1 MLGIYTI
8 TISVLMIFV
17 TLLTSGIPFTISKM
31 VSANKNIN
39 KTESSKIVTTGLII
53 TCSIAIITSIL
64 IVIFRNV
71 FDLIFEDSNSYIL
84 LLSLIPVILTTGI
97 YSPIKGYFW
106 GKENY
111 IKVSLVELIEQVARI
126 ISYFIL
132 LKFFTDELLLLPSG
146 ISLSIAGIISVFVGI
161 LLYFKDK
168 LRLKFTKTYFKPIVK
183 SSLPLITIRL
193 ISSIISPLISVVLP
207 LMLIMI
213 GYTKNQALSE
223 LGIIMGMSLPILTIP
238 STILSSLSFALVPKL
253 SNAITEN
260 KKTEFSN
267 QLKSSLKLTNCI
279 IFLFIPIFLSLS
291 SPICK
296 FMFNNS
302 SAGNYILY
310 STWAMVPMS
319 LSGLTT
325 SIINAMGLEKKS
337 LIYFIYSGIVIFIC
351 ILIFPKFLGIN
362 TLILAL
368 GLSSL
373 LICILNIRKI
383 KSVIPGNLELKST
396 LIKLSITIIPC
407 TLITFFIYN
416 LTIKIFSNFLALS
429 LSCII
434 SVISYAIF
442 LYLFNIINLEIVNS
456 FFKKKKTK
464 KQKV

>member
-17 TLLTSGIPFTISKM
+17 TLLTSGIPFTISKII
-31 VSANKNIN
+31 SANKNIK
-39 KTESSKIVTTGLII
+39 KTETNKIVTTGLFI
-53 TCSIAIITSIL
+53 TCSLAVITSIL
-64 IVIFRNV
+64 IIAFRSV

-84 LLSLIPVILTTGI
+84 LLSLIPVIITTGI

-111 IKVSLVELIEQVARI
+111 IKVSLVELIEQAARI

-146 ISLSIAGIISVFVGI
+146 ISLSIAGIVSVFVGV

-168 LRLKFTKTYFKPIVK
+168 SKLKFSKTYFKPIIK
-183 SSLPLITIRL
+183 SSLPLMTIRL
-193 ISSIISPLISVVLP
+193 ISSIITPLISVVLP
-207 LMLIMI
+207 LMLIMV

-238 STILSSLSFALVPKL
+238 STILGSLSFALVPKL

-260 KKTEFSN
+260 KKNEFTN

-279 IFLFIPIFLSLS
+279 IFLFIPIFLSISTPL
-291 SPICK
+291 CE
-296 FMFNNS
+296 FVFNNS
-302 SAGNYILY
+302 NAGKYILY

-337 LIYFIYSGIVIFIC
+337 LIYFIYSGLIIFACIVIF
-351 ILIFPKFLGIN
+351 PKILGIN

-373 LICILNIRKI
+373 LICFLNIRKI
-383 KSVIPGNLELKST
+383 KSVIPCNLGLKTT
-396 LIKLSITIIPC
+396 LIKLSISIIPC
-407 TLITFFIYN
+407 TIITKLIYN
-416 LTIKIFSNFLALS
+416 LTIKIFSKFLS
-429 LSCII
+429 ISISCTI
-434 SVISYAIF
+434 SIVSYILF
-442 LYLFNIINLEIVNS
+442 LYIFNIIS
-456 FFKKKKTK
+456 FEMINKIFKRKKIA